1 MRTYVLQSRSGCE
14 QEACRRLR
22 QMGFEAFVPMKTM
35 QLRSGGT
42 WFEKTLPIFSQYI
55 FLRFEPSA
63 ENYHLIRSVDG
74 VVRFLGDGRP
84 QAITAAEEAYIRWLW
99 NDGKPLG
106 VSKVQGSRAGTAG
119 TTGIRIIRGFP
130 HRTTPKRSLP
140 SWMQGTSCMT
150 ENCTRSMKFRRNSV
164 KRSDMSEP

>member
-35 QLRSGGT
+35 QLRNGGT

-74 VVRFLGDGRP
+74 IVRFLGDGRP

-99 NDGKPLG
+99 NDGKSLG
-106 VSKVQGSRAGTAG
+106 VSKVYVSPQGARMVLSGPLRKYQGDIEYHLRQRRAVVYVTFCG
-119 TTGIRIIRGFP
+119 
-130 HRTTPKRSLP
+130 KKKKLVLP
-140 SWMQGTSCMT
+140 C
-150 ENCTRSMKFRRNSV
+150 V
-164 KRSDMSEP
+164 AV

>member
-35 QLRSGGT
+35 QLRNGGT

-99 NDGKPLG
+99 NDGKSLG
-106 VSKVQGSRAGTAG
+106 VSKVYVSPQGAKMVLSGPLRKYQGDIEYHLRQRRAVVYVTFCG
-119 TTGIRIIRGFP
+119 
-130 HRTTPKRSLP
+130 KKKKLVLP
-140 SWMQGTSCMT
+140 C
-150 ENCTRSMKFRRNSV
+150 V
-164 KRSDMSEP
+164 AV

>member
-55 FLRFEPSA
+55 FLRFEPIA

-99 NDGKPLG
+99 NDGKSLG
-106 VSKVQGSRAGTAG
+106 VSKVYVSPQGAKMILSGPLRKYQGSDIEYHLRQRRAVVYVTFCG
-119 TTGIRIIRGFP
+119 
-130 HRTTPKRSLP
+130 KKKKLVLP
-140 SWMQGTSCMT
+140 C
-150 ENCTRSMKFRRNSV
+150 V
-164 KRSDMSEP
+164 AV